1 MNNGLVRKIVEE
13 HQAKLGE
20 EREWW
25 DRRKASIKQGFMK
38 ELDAEGSGSAAAGG
52 AAGPKSEGPN
62 PATAGP
68 QVSDDDAVMVEADES
83 VAATANTGGGGGG
96 GGGKKKKKG
105 KK

>member
-1 MNNGLVRKIVEE
+1 MMNNGLVRKIVDE

-38 ELDAEGSGSAAAGG
+38 ELDAEGSGSAAAG
-52 AAGPKSEGPN
+52 PKSEGPN

-68 QVSDDDAVMVEADES
+68 QASDDDAVMVEADDS
-83 VAATANTGGGGGG
+83 AAATANTGGGGGGG